1 MGRLTRRDVLR
12 GGAALGVGTL
22 LAGCT
27 PKTKSTGT
35 RPSAAA
41 SSPKRGGQLIAG
53 ISGGSAKDTV
63 QAWVEFSQ
71 VDIARIK
78 QLYERLVGEDHG
90 FQRQLELA
98 DEVTPNATADMWTIR
113 VRDGV
118 EFHNGKTLS
127 SDDVI
132 FSLLG
137 ITDPKNPTNGTVE
150 LSIVDRAN
158 IKKID
163 SRTVQVPLHK
173 PSAVFPEALA
183 LVSNVIVPVGYDP
196 RHPVGTGPFKFK
208 SFTPGQSSVF
218 VRNENYWRT
227 GEPYVDEVE
236 ILDFSDDTARVNALL
251 GGQVDC
257 VDSIPLGQ
265 ISVIQTN
272 GSLKL
277 LSSETGSWVP
287 FCMRVDIPPFD
298 DVRVR
303 QAFRLIV
310 DRPQMVAQALGGQGR
325 IANDLY
331 SPSDPCYATDLPQRA
346 QDIAQARS
354 LLQAAGQSNLQVDL
368 FTSPAS
374 QGMVEAAQVFVEQ
387 AKAAGVSVNLRQI
400 GVGDYYGS
408 NYLQYAF
415 SMDYYYSR
423 NLISQSLQGDFSTA
437 PYNETH
443 WNVPKYDALIRQA
456 QATTDEAK
464 RCELLHQTQQM
475 MYDSGGYII
484 WGFRNIVDAFSSKV
498 TGFVPDKSGINL
510 SEFGFREV
518 SFV

>member
-1 MGRLTRRDVLR
+1 
-12 GGAALGVGTL
+12 
-22 LAGCT
+22 
-27 PKTKSTGT
+27 
-35 RPSAAA
+35 
-41 SSPKRGGQLIAG
+41 
-53 ISGGSAKDTV
+53 
-63 QAWVEFSQ
+63 VEFSS

-78 QLYERLVGEDHG
+78 QLNERLVGEDHD

-98 DEVTPNATADMWTIR
+98 EELTPNAKADVWTIR
-113 VRDGV
+113 VQDGI
-118 EFHNGKTLS
+118 EFHNGKTLNA
-127 SDDVI
+127 DDVI

-158 IKKID
+158 IKKLD
-163 SRTVQVPLHK
+163 SRTVQVPLTQ
-173 PSAVFPEALA
+173 PNAVFPEALA

-218 VRNENYWRT
+218 VRNENYWRS
-227 GEPYVDEVE
+227 GQPYLDEVE

-265 ISVIQTN
+265 IPVVESN
-272 GSLKL
+272 GDLRL
-277 LSSETGSWVP
+277 LASETGSFVP
-287 FCMRVDIPPFD
+287 FCMRVDIAPFD

-331 SPSDPCYATDLPQRA
+331 SPFDPCYASDFPQRA
-346 QDIAQARS
+346 QDITEAKR
-354 LLQAAGQSNLQVDL
+354 LLHAAGQDNLKVDL

-374 QGMVEAAQVFVEQ
+374 QGMVEASQVFVEQ
-387 AKAAGVSVNLRQI
+387 AKAAGVTVTLKQSN
-400 GVGDYYGS
+400 VGDFYGS
-408 NYLQYAF
+408 NYLQYPF
-415 SMDYYYSR
+415 SMDYYYTR
-423 NLISQSLQGDFSTA
+423 GIIAQSLQGDFSTA

-443 WNVPKYDALIRQA
+443 WNDPHYDALIRQA
-456 QATTDEAK
+456 QGTVDDDD
-464 RCELLHQTQQM
+464 RCSLLHETQQEL
-475 MYDSGGYII
+475 YDSGGYII
-484 WGFRNIVDAFSSKV
+484 WGFRNIVDAYSSKV
-498 TGFVPDKSGINL
+498 TGFVPDRSAINL
-510 SEFGFREV
+510 TEFGFREV
-518 SFV
+518 SLV